1 MSAYLVSQASVILA
15 VSTICLI
22 LTGICV
28 VFYLRRLERRLWL
41 AATERGVA
49 KEFAQFGA
57 QVEALSTQVDR
68 LQSDIEWL
76 REDRIIS
83 QVVDMARSD
92 AKPRGR
98 VQRLTLTSRQ
108 RRRPN

>member
-1 MSAYLVSQASVILA
+1 MTAYLVSQAGITLVGVA
-15 VSTICLI
+15 MCLV
-22 LTGICV
+22 LTGVCV
-28 VFYLRRLERRLWL
+28 VFYIKRLEKRLWL

-49 KEFAQFGA
+49 REFAQFGA
-57 QVEALSTQVDR
+57 QVEALSKQIDR

-92 AKPRGR
+92 AKPRAR
-98 VQRLTLTSRQ
+98 TQRLTLTARQ